1 MAKQNKDKTENDFVD
16 ISNIEQIQKEFM
28 STQDVKPKQKR
39 VKKTQPKE
47 EESKKEEKNKGG
59 RPKNIS
65 TPELMMEHFS
75 DYVKETKA
83 NPFKVKDWVGKD
95 AYEVKREKERPL
107 TMEGFENYCFLNGI
121 ITDLSHYFCNL
132 DNRYSEFV
140 GVCSRIRLIIRQ
152 DQIEGGMANIYN
164 PSITQR
170 LNGLAEKQELK
181 QDITANVKTNIDY
194 SNLSSETLTDLLNNS
209 QKND

>member
-1 MAKQNKDKTENDFVD
+1 MAKQDKYKTENEFVD
-16 ISNIEQIQKEFM
+16 FSNIEEMQKEFM
-28 STQDVKPKQKR
+28 STQEVKPKQKR

-170 LNGLAEKQELK
+170 LNGLADKQEVT
-181 QDITANVKTNIDY
+181 QKTEQPLFGD
-194 SNLSSETLTDLLNNS
+194 
-209 QKND
+209 

>member
-1 MAKQNKDKTENDFVD
+1 MAKQDKCKKENYFVD
-16 ISNIEQIQKEFM
+16 ISNIEEMQKEFM
-28 STQDVKPKQKR
+28 STQKVEPKKKR
-39 VKKTQPKE
+39 VKKIQPKE
-47 EESKKEEKNKGG
+47 VEIKQEEKNKGG

-132 DNRYSEFV
+132 DNRYYEFV

-170 LNGLAEKQELK
+170 LNGLADKQEVK
-181 QDITANVKTNIDY
+181 QDITATVKTNIDY

>member
-1 MAKQNKDKTENDFVD
+1 MAKQDKDKTENEFVD
-16 ISNIEQIQKEFM
+16 VSNIEEMQKEFM
-28 STQDVKPKQKR
+28 STQEVKPKQKR

-170 LNGLAEKQELK
+170 LNGLTDK

-194 SNLSSETLTDLLNNS
+194 SNLSSDTLTDLINNS

>member
-1 MAKQNKDKTENDFVD
+1 MAKQNKDKTENEFVD
-16 ISNIEQIQKEFM
+16 VSNIEEMQKEFM

-170 LNGLAEKQELK
+170 LNGLADKQEVT
-181 QDITANVKTNIDY
+181 QKTEQPLFGD
-194 SNLSSETLTDLLNNS
+194 
-209 QKND
+209 

>member
-1 MAKQNKDKTENDFVD
+1 MAKQDKDKTENEFVD
-16 ISNIEQIQKEFM
+16 VSNIEEMQKEFM

-170 LNGLAEKQELK
+170 LNGLADKQEVK

-194 SNLSSETLTDLLNNS
+194 SKLSIDTLTDLINNS
-209 QKND
+209 QKNA

>member
-1 MAKQNKDKTENDFVD
+1 MAKQDKDKTENEFVD
-16 ISNIEQIQKEFM
+16 VSNIEEMQKEFM
-28 STQDVKPKQKR
+28 STQEVKPKQKR

-47 EESKKEEKNKGG
+47 VEVKQEEKKPLG
-59 RPKNIS
+59 RPKNID
-65 TPELMMEHFS
+65 TPELMMQHFS

-107 TMEGFENYCFLNGI
+107 TMEGFENYCYLNGI
-121 ITDLSHYFCNL
+121 INDLGDYFSNK
-132 DNRYSEFV
+132 DNRYNDFTTI
-140 GVCSRIRLIIRQ
+140 CSRIRLIIRQ

-170 LNGLAEKQELK
+170 LNGLADKQEVT
-181 QDITANVKTNIDY
+181 QKTEQPLFGD
-194 SNLSSETLTDLLNNS
+194 
-209 QKND
+209 

>member
-1 MAKQNKDKTENDFVD
+1 MAKQDKDKTENEFVD
-16 ISNIEQIQKEFM
+16 VSNIEEMQKEFM
-28 STQDVKPKQKR
+28 STQEVKPKQKR

-75 DYVKETKA
+75 DYVKETKS

-170 LNGLAEKQELK
+170 LNGLTDKQEVK

-194 SNLSSETLTDLLNNS
+194 SNLSIDTLTDLLNNS